1 MVRKL
6 DLHESAL
13 VSYYEPYLAIMGFE
27 DPESSRPIPVCG
39 DRRFR
44 VDESTPTAGH

>member
-1 MVRKL
+1 
-6 DLHESAL
+6 
-13 VSYYEPYLAIMGFE
+13 MGFE